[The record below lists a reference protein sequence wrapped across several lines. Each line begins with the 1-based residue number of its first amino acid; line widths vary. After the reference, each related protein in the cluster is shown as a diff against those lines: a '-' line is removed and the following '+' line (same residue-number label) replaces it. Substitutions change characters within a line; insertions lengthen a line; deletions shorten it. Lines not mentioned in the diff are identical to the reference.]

1 MIIFQRIHIELT
13 NRCNF
18 SCKFCP
24 DGIMAR
30 SHQDMDIALLGK
42 VLDEIAQERLTDT
55 VYFHLM
61 GEPTL
66 YPNLFEAVRFAKD
79 KGLKVSLT
87 TNGWAFTPELMGP
100 VLSTGIDE
108 ILFSIQTPD
117 AVSFRLRRAAI
128 RFEEYK
134 KRTQAAIA
142 LAIKNGGAKVIL
154 SFLTTPAPFLLPTKQ
169 YRIVS
174 RKKELVEAFL
184 SWVDGIAA
192 ALPNTFS
199 DRIAN
204 SKAVLTK
211 RLSAFSMSGWNKL
224 SVTDKFSLETRVLG
238 DWVHRGLTDDRVVG
252 ATVGSCEGLQ
262 NHMGILSNGDMVF
275 CCVDYDGKTR
285 FGNAGEI
292 SIKDALEQPKVKDVL
307 EGFSKFRVKH
317 PYCKRCLGDVGIFHS
332 LARQVGS
339 IVYFKLYR
347 PLWEDH
353 RRKEE
358 VLCP

>member
-1 MIIFQRIHIELT
+1 MMVFQRIHIELT

-24 DGIMAR
+24 DGIMTR
-30 SHQDMDIALLGK
+30 PHQDMNIALLMK
-42 VLDEIAQERLTDT
+42 VLDEIAREKLTDT

-66 YPNLFEAVRFAKD
+66 YPNLIEAVRFAKD
-79 KGLKVSLT
+79 KRLRVSLT
-87 TNGWAFTPELMGP
+87 TNGWALTLELMSQ
-100 VLSTGIDE
+100 VLNAGIDE

-117 AVSFRLRRAAI
+117 AVSFRLRGTAI
-128 RFEEYK
+128 NFEDYK
-134 KRTQAAIA
+134 KRVQAVIA
-142 LAIKNGGAKVIL
+142 LAITNGGPKVIL
-154 SFLTTPAPFLLPTKQ
+154 SFLTTPAPILLPTKQ

-184 SWVDGIAA
+184 SWVDGIAVG
-192 ALPNTFS
+192 LPKTLLNGITS
-199 DRIAN
+199 
-204 SKAVLTK
+204 SKAAITK
-211 RLSAFSMSGWNKL
+211 RLAAFNMSGWNKL
-224 SVTDKFSLETRVLG
+224 YVTEKFSLETRVLG

-292 SIKDALEQPKVKDVL
+292 SIKDALAQPKVREVL
-307 EGFSKFRVKH
+307 DGFSKFLIKH

-339 IVYFKLYR
+339 IVYFKFCR
-347 PLWEDH
+347 PLWEN
-353 RRKEE
+353 RRKKED
-358 VLCP
+358 VICP